1 MAEVEIPEDV
11 TWYVE
16 RQFGAYGTLDG
27 QIFRTDYSIPRL
39 LISWALSFGLRILGP
54 PALVEEARR
63 RVDELIEDHRGE
75 PPAVV
80 TPAAPRSRQ
89 CGRQR
94 PQPRRGRRDPAR
106 SASPGSS
113 RSPRC

>member
-1 MAEVEIPEDV
+1 MWIPEDV

-16 RQFGAYGTLDG
+16 RHFGAYGTLDG
-27 QIFRTDYSIPRL
+27 QIFRTDYAIARL

-54 PALVEEARR
+54 PALVDEARR
-63 RVDELIEDHRGE
+63 RVDDLIEDHRGE
-75 PPAVV
+75 PPPV
-80 TPAAPRSRQ
+80 TMTPPPRSRR
-89 CGRQR
+89 CRTATAAAAAR
-94 PQPRRGRRDPAR
+94 TPRSGP